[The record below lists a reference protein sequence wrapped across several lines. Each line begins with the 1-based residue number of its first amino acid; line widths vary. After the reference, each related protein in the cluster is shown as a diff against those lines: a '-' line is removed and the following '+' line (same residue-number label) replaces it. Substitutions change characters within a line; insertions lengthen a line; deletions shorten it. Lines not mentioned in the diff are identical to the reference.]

1 MLVVLPLIMCCS
13 AAESFSFIHPLP
25 RAGHWKTTTA
35 IVPGR
40 GSFSAKSASATS
52 IDNDDATDIADPPP
66 SSSSSSLLSRIEE
79 CKISLLQMCNNI
91 DSDKK
96 KSVSSLTTNNIE
108 SVIYE
113 IELLHSQQQQQQQQ
127 PTSISKTNS
136 NLLTNGVWELI
147 YTSTDITRSSP
158 FFWAFRRA
166 FSGDDNNT
174 SDQIFDI
181 TDSIP
186 APLKMVGPATQT
198 IDMESK
204 TLVSRVKIATLGGIA
219 TSIMTTRCDILGS
232 GSSGSNGSGGG
243 SDGSK
248 DDLLRIRVTST
259 KPEEAT
265 IVTKVLGSFLGEYI
279 NSSSPPF
286 PSGDVLDMVVP
297 GSSEVVIK
305 TTFCDEGLR
314 ITRNA
319 DRPKED
325 VFVWKR
331 VKFGSGQTISL

>member
-1 MLVVLPLIMCCS
+1 MLVLPLIICCS
-13 AAESFSFIHPLP
+13 AAESFSFIHPP
-25 RAGHWKTTTA
+25 TRAGHWKTTTA
-35 IVPGR
+35 TIVPGR
-40 GSFSAKSASATS
+40 GSFSAKSSVTS

-113 IELLHSQQQQQQQQ
+113 IELLHSQQQQQQQQQQ

-232 GSSGSNGSGGG
+232 GSNGSGGG